1 MIDEKKLID
10 EIEEYIEEYSDVDEN
25 GYHNLKWCAMMEAL
39 EVIKQQPKIGEWI
52 PVSEGLPKERDWYLA
67 VFRESDTGFI
77 LIPRVAE
84 YVGRETKITTKDYW
98 IIIDLSTPV
107 EYIRNLECIAWQP
120 KPEPWKGE

>member
-1 MIDEKKLID
+1 MIDEKNLIEKLQEWANNALPLESDIITD
-10 EIEEYIEEYSDVDEN
+10 VIGVIEE
-25 GYHNLKWCAMMEAL
+25 
-39 EVIKQQPKIGEWI
+39 QPKIGEWI
-52 PVSEGLPKERDWYLA
+52 PCSERLPEERDWHLA

-84 YVGRETKITTKDYW
+84 YVGRETRITTKDYW

-120 KPEPWKGE
+120 LPEPWKGE

>member
-1 MIDEKKLID
+1 MIDEKKLLANLME
-10 EIEEYIEEYSDVDEN
+10 EIPLAEN
-25 GYHNLKWCAMMEAL
+25 VHIFKDIINN
-39 EVIKQQPKIGEWI
+39 QPKIGEWI

-120 KPEPWKGE
+120 QPEPWKGE